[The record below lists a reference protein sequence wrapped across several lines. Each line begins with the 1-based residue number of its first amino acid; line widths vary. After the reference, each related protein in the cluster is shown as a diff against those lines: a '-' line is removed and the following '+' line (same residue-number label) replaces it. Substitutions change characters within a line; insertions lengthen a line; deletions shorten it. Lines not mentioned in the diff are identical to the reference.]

1 MACKLF
7 TWYTGSHCQLFSNA
21 LGCLEQMELI
31 PLSPEP
37 CFLEALREGQPEV
50 LQLITQAGSLGDG
63 LPSDFLSHSALAGH
77 RSCSLG
83 QQLTVLKTL

>member
-63 LPSDFLSHSALAGH
+63 C
-77 RSCSLG
+77 R
-83 QQLTVLKTL
+83 LTFCLTAPLLDTVVAHWGSN